1 MGSFLGRQV
10 TVYRRAWV
18 WLLLGLLLL
27 APLLPGLIASST
39 RATLVKLDICS
50 SNGALGTGEIAFATS
65 VLANDDTPTSHSHQS
80 AGGHCLWCFASSHA
94 FGPATFPAKGVF
106 DTLAKQALPAPYG
119 GRPGAA
125 AILEAAFSRGPPAL
139 A

>member
-27 APLLPGLIASST
+27 APLLPGLIAPST
-39 RATLVKLDICS
+39 RATLANLDICS
-50 SNGALGTGEIAFATS
+50 SDGALGAGEIAFAKP
-65 VLANDDTPTSHSHQS
+65 VLAGDHAPTSDSHQG
-80 AGGHCLWCFASSHA
+80 AGGHCQWCFASSHA
-94 FGPATFPAKGVF
+94 FGPHTFAQIVFF
-106 DTLAKQALPAPYG
+106 DTLAKLALPASYG
-119 GRPGAA
+119 RRPGSAA
-125 AILEAAFSRGPPAL
+125 VLEAAFPRGPPTL